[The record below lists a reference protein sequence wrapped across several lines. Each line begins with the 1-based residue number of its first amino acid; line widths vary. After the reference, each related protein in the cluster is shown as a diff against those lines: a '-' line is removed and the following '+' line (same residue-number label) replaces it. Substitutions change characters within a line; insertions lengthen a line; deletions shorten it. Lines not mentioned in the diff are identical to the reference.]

1 MNTEASIV
9 EILKNSS
16 KYLKA
21 VFHREPPDYLYHYT
35 DAKGL
40 YGIFDKMAI
49 WATNA
54 GYLNDSKELS
64 IAFEISESELEK
76 KRSKAKTVEEQLLFA
91 KMLRNLRNNSELD
104 IRSNY
109 VCSFSEIRDSLSQWR
124 AYCSEGGYSLGL
136 PSEFL
141 KKRAELQRFTLV
153 PCIYEKQEQHGIIAE
168 TISLCLDRFR
178 NNKSKLVPEQ
188 INREIDSVSYYFT
201 VMVMQIAPIIKH
213 KSFEEEKEWRLIT
226 LVDKPKRSHPE
237 YRCGRSMLIPYR
249 PFKLIDK
256 SDILNDLRVVV
267 GPTPHP
273 ERAKESAG
281 WFLFSRKCSQPNIK
295 ISNSPYQHW

>member
-54 GYLNDSKELS
+54 GYLSDSKELS
-64 IAFEISESELEK
+64 LAFEISESELEK
-76 KRSKAKTVEEQLLFA
+76 ERSKAKTVEEQRLFA

-109 VCSFSEIRDSLSQWR
+109 VCSFSEISDSLSQWR

-141 KKRAELQRFTLV
+141 KKRAELQRFALV

-168 TISLCLDRFR
+168 IISLCLYRFR

-188 INREIDSVSYYFT
+188 INRKIDSVSYDFT
-201 VMVMQIAPIIKH
+201 LMVMQIAPIIKH

-226 LVDKPKRSHPE
+226 LVDKPTRSHPE

-256 SDILNDLRVVV
+256 SDILNDLQVVV

-281 WFLFSRKCSQPNIK
+281 WFLFSRRCSQPNIK
-295 ISNSPYQHW
+295 MSNSPYQHW